1 MQWCLEADT
10 EKTLIIQSKLNR
22 YKMKY
27 DQTKRQLMS
36 FIKKIPN
43 NETTPCMQS
52 QVYVLRAI
60 TGSSH
65 TNKYC
70 RILILLVCPTFQFE
84 MSNYR

>member
-1 MQWCLEADT
+1 
-10 EKTLIIQSKLNR
+10 
-22 YKMKY
+22 
-27 DQTKRQLMS
+27 MS

-43 NETTPCMQS
+43 NETTPCMKS

-65 TNKYC
+65 TNTYC